1 MKNVRFKQ
9 IRLIWRLF
17 KDPRVPAWLKTLVLL
32 IPIIYIL
39 LPIDISPDAT
49 PILGQ
54 IDDIILVLLAL
65 KAFLELSPRRV
76 VEEQKRQIEAISVPY
91 RVLEKGKEEEEG

>member
-1 MKNVRFKQ
+1 LKNVRFKQ

-17 KDPRVPAWLKTLVLL
+17 KDPRVPAWLKTLVIL
-32 IPIIYIL
+32 IPIVYIL

-54 IDDIILVLLAL
+54 IDDIILALLAL
-65 KAFLELSPRRV
+65 KVFLELSPRRV
-76 VEEQKRQIEAISVPY
+76 VEEQKRQIESISVPY
-91 RVLEKGKEEEEG
+91 RVLGKEEEKG